1 MTTRRDFLHGL
12 LLGGASLAS
21 TRVWATSGFPNYP
34 FTLGVASG
42 YPSPDGIALWTR
54 LAPEPLAPGG
64 GLDPRTYRVQWEI
77 ADDEGFGRIV
87 DEGVAYA
94 TPEWAH
100 AVHVETARLA
110 PARTY
115 WYRFHAGDATSPTGR
130 FRTAPARDAEPGRLR
145 FAFASCQ
152 QYEQG
157 YYAAYRHMLA
167 DELEL
172 VVHLGDYIYESS
184 WGEALVRRHEGPEP
198 VTLEQYRARHACY
211 RLDPD
216 LQAAHAACAW
226 LFTWDDHEVDNDY
239 AASLSQDEDVRR
251 WMLARRAMAYRAYF
265 EHLPLRRAMTPLGP
279 DLRLHARVPWG
290 KLAAFTMLD
299 TRQYKSPQPCP
310 KPGRAGS
317 NMIEDCAAR
326 ANPAATMLGD
336 AQERW
341 LAAGLAAGVA
351 QWNLLG
357 QTTLMGQ
364 ADSKAG
370 PGQMF
375 YSDAWDGY
383 PAARRRLLQT
393 LVDTRAQ
400 PGGAWRRRA
409 LVLGDGPENRLR
421 ARRFADRRERIRHNL
436 GDFPAAARGPH
447 PDSGPR
453 GRAREVCHG
462 PPSRLRAHG
471 THPDQAHRGTPRARR
486 RAAAGCAVLDA
497 RVLGRRGW
505 AAGGAKGL
513 TSSASPGYR
522 VAATSLL

>member
-21 TRVWATSGFPNYP
+21 TRLWATSGFPNYP

-64 GLDPRTYRVQWEI
+64 GMDPRTYRVRWEI
-77 ADDEGFGRIV
+77 ATDEGFGRIV

-100 AVHVETARLA
+100 AVHVETVRLA

-115 WYRFHAGDATSPTGR
+115 WYRFHAGDATSPIGR
-130 FRTAPARDAEPGRLR
+130 FRTAPALDAEPGQLR

-184 WGEALVRRHEGPEP
+184 WGEAHVRRHEGPEP

-226 LFTWDDHEVDNDY
+226 LFTWDDHEFDNDY
-239 AASLSQDEDVRR
+239 AGSLSEHRDHRR
-251 WMLARRAMAYRAYF
+251 WTLARRAVAYRAYF
-265 EHLPLRRAMTPLGP
+265 EHLPLRRAMTPFGP
-279 DLRLHARVPWG
+279 DLRLHARMPWG
-290 KLAAFTMLD
+290 RLADFSMLD
-299 TRQYKSPQPCP
+299 TRQHRSPQPCP
-310 KPGRAGS
+310 RPGRAGS
-317 NMIEDCAAR
+317 NMIEGCAAR
-326 ANPAATMLGD
+326 EDPAASVLGE
-336 AQERW
+336 AQEQW
-341 LAAGLAAGVA
+341 LAAGLAAGRA
-351 QWNLLG
+351 RWNLLG
-357 QTTLMGQ
+357 QTTRMAQ

-370 PGQMF
+370 PGELL
-375 YSDAWDGY
+375 YSDSWDGY
-383 PAARRRLLQT
+383 PAARRRLLDM
-393 LVDTRAQ
+393 LVETRAANPVVLGGDVHSFWVTDLKTDFARADSPTVASEFVTSSVTSQ
-400 PGGAWRRRA
+400 PPPEDRIQIAAREGAHVKFATGLHRGYVRMELTSTKLTAELRA
-409 LVLGDGPENRLR
+409 LDD
-421 ARRFADRRERIRHNL
+421 ARRQDAQCSTLASWVVEDGRP
-436 GDFPAAARGPH
+436 GAQRG
-447 PDSGPR
+447 
-453 GRAREVCHG
+453 
-462 PPSRLRAHG
+462 
-471 THPDQAHRGTPRARR
+471 
-486 RAAAGCAVLDA
+486 
-497 RVLGRRGW
+497 
-505 AAGGAKGL
+505 
-513 TSSASPGYR
+513 
-522 VAATSLL
+522 